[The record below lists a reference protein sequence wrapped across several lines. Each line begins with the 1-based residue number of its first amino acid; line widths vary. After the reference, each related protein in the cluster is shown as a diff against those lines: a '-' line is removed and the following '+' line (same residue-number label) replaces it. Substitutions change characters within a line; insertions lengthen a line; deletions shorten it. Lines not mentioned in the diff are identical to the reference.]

1 MALFQVIHFLAQHVL
16 VYPVPYDWA
25 VQDIWV
31 RIQGLLGEL
40 QLREREHYHP
50 QQLLP
55 SMEERI
61 NILIKRENH
70 ENN

>member
-1 MALFQVIHFLAQHVL
+1 M
-16 VYPVPYDWA
+16 PYDWA
-25 VQDIWV
+25 VQGIWG
-31 RIQGLLGEL
+31 RIQELHGES
-40 QLREREHYHP
+40 QPQEQEHCHP

-61 NILIKRENH
+61 NILIKREKN

>member
-1 MALFQVIHFLAQHVL
+1 MALFQVVHFLAQILL

-25 VQDIWV
+25 VQDTWV
-31 RIQGLLGEL
+31 RIQELLGES
-40 QLREREHYHP
+40 QLREQGQIAP

-55 SMEERI
+55 SMEERF

>member
-25 VQDIWV
+25 VQGIWV
-31 RIQGLLGEL
+31 RIQGLHGES
-40 QLREREHYHP
+40 QLREREQTVL

-55 SMEERI
+55 SMEERF